1 MRDLLLALGKALAD
15 GTAHVG
21 GRDVLVLRRGGCWGA
36 GGGGR
41 AGGGTALELL
51 DVLLVRVSG
60 RHEATRHDARD
71 SKHDALLVTARHD
84 KHERRRLAR
93 HSTPHR
99 TNARNALLDT
109 RRSTLDTLDTLDILD
124 TRHSTLPLHTPHS
137 ALHDPRSTPH
147 TTPPSNLHTPFETI
161 FARKVALLTLVILP
175 SGPVPLT
182 WARGTPFS
190 SAIFLAAGEAKNL
203 GLSPWPEVGGGL
215 AGLVCA
221 SPDPYLVSSAG
232 VPREGVV
239 PDLEDSLGCS
249 LGVSSFFGAGADA
262 SEARA
267 SAPERSSPS
276 SPMIAM
282 GVPTWMALAPSLT
295 WECQRGYARTIG
307 CSGPSTRGIGR
318 NRREGSTIGIG

>member
-1 MRDLLLALGKALAD
+1 VRDLLLALGKTLAD
-15 GTAHVG
+15 GAAHVRG
-21 GRDVLVLRRGGCWGA
+21 GDVLVLCGRGGCWGA
-36 GGGGR
+36 GGGGS
-41 AGGGTALELL
+41 GGTALELL

-60 RHEATRHDARD
+60 T
-71 SKHDALLVTARHD
+71 
-84 KHERRRLAR
+84 
-93 HSTPHR
+93 
-99 TNARNALLDT
+99 T
-109 RRSTLDTLDTLDILD
+109 RRDTPNTLHK
-124 TRHSTLPLHTPHS
+124 TRNTTLHTPHAICHTPHS
-137 ALHDPRSTPH
+137 TPRSTC
-147 TTPPSNLHTPFETI
+147 HTPFETRRSMRG
-161 FARKVALLTLVILP
+161 AALRTLVILP

-190 SAIFLAAGEAKNL
+190 SATFLAAGEAKNL

-239 PDLEDSLGCS
+239 PDLEDDCLGCS
-249 LGVSSFFGAGADA
+249 LGVSSFFGADSGAAAA

-282 GVPTWMALAPSLT
+282 GVPTWMALAPSLI
-295 WECQRGYARTIG
+295 WERQRGYVKSTGSAGVR
-307 CSGPSTRGIGR
+307 TRGIGTEVI
-318 NRREGSTIGIG
+318 RRE

>member
-1 MRDLLLALGKALAD
+1 M
-15 GTAHVG
+15 
-21 GRDVLVLRRGGCWGA
+21 
-36 GGGGR
+36 
-41 AGGGTALELL
+41 
-51 DVLLVRVSG
+51 
-60 RHEATRHDARD
+60 
-71 SKHDALLVTARHD
+71 
-84 KHERRRLAR
+84 
-93 HSTPHR
+93 
-99 TNARNALLDT
+99 
-109 RRSTLDTLDTLDILD
+109 
-124 TRHSTLPLHTPHS
+124 
-137 ALHDPRSTPH
+137 
-147 TTPPSNLHTPFETI
+147 
-161 FARKVALLTLVILP
+161 LTLVILP

-182 WARGTPFS
+182 CARGTPFS

-239 PDLEDSLGCS
+239 PDLGADSLGCS
-249 LGVSSFFGAGADA
+249 LGVSSFFGAGAEA

-295 WECQRGYARTIG
+295 WECQRGCEGTNE
-307 CSGPSTRGIGR
+307 CSGAMASGTAR
-318 NRREGSTIGIG
+318 NRR